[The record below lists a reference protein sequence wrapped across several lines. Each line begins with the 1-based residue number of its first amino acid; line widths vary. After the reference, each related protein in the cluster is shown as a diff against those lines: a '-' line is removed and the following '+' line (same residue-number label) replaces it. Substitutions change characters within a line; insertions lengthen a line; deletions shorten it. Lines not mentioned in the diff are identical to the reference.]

1 MRTILLALGIAVMPL
16 AAEAQYAPCPP
27 NPLAW
32 PFCAAGAVVVG
43 AATIATAP
51 FWILG
56 GAPPYYRGYGY
67 PVPAY
72 YPRRHQCFTR
82 HHRRCRWDTTC
93 RRRSRNTIRCRSRHR
108 PRHRLCTT
116 RRADS

>member
-72 YPRRHQCFTR
+72 YPPPPPVFYPPPPPVPVGYHLPPPQPEYHPLPVTSPAPSPPMYY
-82 HHRRCRWDTTC
+82 T
-93 RRRSRNTIRCRSRHR
+93 
-108 PRHRLCTT
+108 PRG
-116 RRADS
+116 